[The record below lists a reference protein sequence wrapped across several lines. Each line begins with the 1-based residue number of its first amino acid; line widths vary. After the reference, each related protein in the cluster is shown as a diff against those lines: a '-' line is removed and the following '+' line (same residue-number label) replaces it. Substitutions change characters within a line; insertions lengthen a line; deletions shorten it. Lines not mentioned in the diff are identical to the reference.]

1 MSIPNKER
9 GTIME
14 REICFRIPSVCRK
27 ERIIS
32 VDYIGVSGDFL
43 KFKIKSCDP
52 DFTVAAHRWL
62 TERDLLPYVTTKV
75 FRGFTAVV
83 NKQGRLGIAC
93 YHEGD
98 SIPYSSYLG
107 VYLATAD
114 SFGVKERMMKEI
126 GMV

>member
-1 MSIPNKER
+1 MD
-9 GTIME
+9 

-52 DFTVAAHRWL
+52 DFTVAAYRWL
-62 TERDLLPYVTTKV
+62 AERDLLPCVTSKV
-75 FRGFTAVV
+75 FRGFSAVV
-83 NKQGRLGIAC
+83 NKQGRIGIAC

-107 VYLATAD
+107 VYLALAD
-114 SFGVKERMMKEI
+114 SYGRKQEMMKDI
-126 GMV
+126 GMI